1 MIKIKEKTKRY
12 SDKIKETLEESRT
25 GTKEV

>member
-12 SDKIKETLEESRT
+12 RDKIKETLKESRT
-25 GTKEV
+25 GTREV